1 MNDLDQN
8 VYALF
13 ARHAA
18 ATPDAVAIVQPDGS
32 TTSYGELAE
41 MACRVEQ
48 FLHARGLQPEA
59 PVGVLMERTPAT
71 IAVLLGILKAG
82 GAYVPIELHDPARR
96 QLSIVRRADVELVIH
111 DHAVA
116 DGLRAQVRD
125 AALPRPVAFVTTSEV
140 LTAEPGPAGR
150 CAPGLHRLA
159 YILFTSGSTGEPKG
173 VEIEHRSVVNLL
185 LAAADLIEFSAD
197 DCYLAA
203 ATIAFDIS
211 VAEIFM
217 PLIFGA
223 RFLLRDRSIWL
234 DPAQLAA
241 DITTRGVSV
250 VQTAPSTWAVVL
262 GADVGLPR
270 FRVAIANA
278 EALPPDLAPVLVDT
292 AELAW
297 NFYGP
302 TETTI
307 WSTAFRLTH
316 ETIRPTSYTEAAM
329 SIGQPM
335 ANQGA
340 RVITADGRRE
350 VTGQRGELHISGL
363 GLARGYRNDPELTAQ
378 RFVTFA
384 DSPKRFYATGDE
396 CGWSIDSDLL
406 FYGRVDDQMKVRGNR
421 VDPAEVE
428 AVINEHVAVRR
439 SAVTWYEAAGGRGIV
454 AATQVQRGAGLTAV
468 QLHRWLEA
476 RLPTA
481 MLPSRYLFLDELPL
495 SPNGKLDRGAIRGI
509 ADGAIEPDPATAVEL
524 TDAQAAAA
532 AAWRTVLAV
541 DALHPD
547 DHFFMIGG
555 DSLAVVMVLG
565 QIETMYGVVLPV
577 TALFEAPTLDEFAAV
592 LDAARTAASGEH
604 ASRDAGRRSLR
615 TSAPG
620 LVRRL
625 LRRPSSAASAAPP
638 SPSPGRDAIGV
649 RTRPAP
655 ELPEPFDPSEDVIA
669 RLRGYVAPWQGKRLH
684 ADSLIVSLNEHGTRT
699 PLFWCCQ
706 GAHEMMMLAAHLG
719 PDQPLHGMRSGHLM
733 IDHHD
738 PSSRRPIV
746 ERYVEE
752 MLEVQPDGAFQMGG
766 NCQAALIMQ
775 EAATRLQARGRE
787 IGLLVIME
795 QSLIRPFDGPVAL
808 LYGKRSHLNP
818 FTDPDADP
826 HATFRANFPAGYRVA
841 EIEGAHGQF
850 FDHPNIETLAAT
862 LTSLISTT
870 GPE

>member
-1 MNDLDQN
+1 MNDHGAMNDLDQN
-8 VYALF
+8 LYALF
-13 ARHAA
+13 ASHAA
-18 ATPDAVAIVQPDGS
+18 ATPDAVAIVQPDGA
-32 TTSYGELAE
+32 TTSYGQLAH
-41 MACRVEQ
+41 MACCVEQ

-59 PVGVLMERTPAT
+59 PVGVLMGRTPAT

-82 GAYVPIELHDPARR
+82 GAYVPIEALDPARR

-111 DHAVA
+111 DHGLV
-116 DGLRAQVRD
+116 DGLRGQV
-125 AALPRPVAFVTTSEV
+125 AETALPRPVDFADISDV
-140 LTAEPGPAGR
+140 LATDAGPADR
-150 CAPGLHRLA
+150 CAPGLRRLA

-173 VEIEHRSVVNLL
+173 VEIEHRSVANLL
-185 LAAADLIEFSAD
+185 LAAADLIEFTHD

-223 RFLLRDRSIWL
+223 RFLLRDRSIWF
-234 DPAQLAA
+234 DPALLGS
-241 DITTRGVSV
+241 DIGAHGVSV
-250 VQTAPSTWAVVL
+250 IQTAPSTWAVVL
-262 GADVGLPR
+262 GAEAHLPR

-278 EALPPDLAPVLVDT
+278 EALPPDLAPALVDA

-316 ETIRPTSYTEAAM
+316 DTIRPTSYTEAAV
-329 SIGQPM
+329 SIGQPL

-340 RVITADGRRE
+340 RIITADGRRE

-363 GLARGYRNDPELTAQ
+363 GLARGYRNDPELTAE

-396 CGWSIDSDLL
+396 CGWSLDSDVLY
-406 FYGRVDDQMKVRGNR
+406 YGRVDDQMKVRGNR

-454 AATQVQRGAGLTAV
+454 AATQVHRGALLTAV

-476 RLPTA
+476 RLPSA
-481 MLPSRYLFLDELPL
+481 MLPSRYLFVDELPL
-495 SPNGKLDRGAIRGI
+495 SPNGKLDRSAIRAI
-509 ADGAIEPDPATAVEL
+509 ADGATEPSSAATVEL
-524 TDAQAAAA
+524 NDSQAAAA
-532 AAWRTVLAV
+532 AVWRKVLAV

-565 QIETMYGVVLPV
+565 QIEAMYGVVLPV
-577 TALFEAPTLDEFAAV
+577 TAMFEAPTLDEFAAV
-592 LDAARTAASGEH
+592 LQRERTAAPGTRR
-604 ASRDAGRRSLR
+604 ASAGLRS
-615 TSAPG
+615 SVPG

-625 LRRPSSAASAAPP
+625 LRRPSAAAVTSTPPAVGTRAPM
-638 SPSPGRDAIGV
+638 RL
-649 RTRPAP
+649 AP
-655 ELPEPFDPSEDVIA
+655 QLPEPFDPSEDVIA

-684 ADSLIVSLNEHGTRT
+684 PDSLIVSLNDSGTLA

-706 GAHEMMMLAAHLG
+706 GPREVAMLAAHLG
-719 PDQPLHGMRSGHLM
+719 ADQPLHTMRSGHLM

-738 PSSRRPIV
+738 PPSRRPIV
-746 ERYVEE
+746 DRYVEE
-752 MLEVQPDGAFQMGG
+752 IQQVQPDGPLRMGG

-775 EAATRLQARGRE
+775 EVATRLQAAGRE
-787 IGLLVIME
+787 IGLLIIME

-818 FTDPDADP
+818 FTDPAADP
-826 HATFRANFPAGYRVA
+826 HATFRANFPEGYRVA
-841 EIEGAHGQF
+841 QIDGAHGQF

-862 LTSLISTT
+862 LISLLK
-870 GPE
+870 